1 MKMESNNGEE
11 LQHLDK
17 DEDRDN
23 YGKLKEPQHEDKW
36 GLRNEW
42 GHLLDI
48 VLGEDRAAFAYVKLA
63 IGIASGV
70 LAFILVLYSMF
81 EGTGKCSRLGCFW

>member
-1 MKMESNNGEE
+1 MESNNGEE
-11 LQHLDK
+11 PQHLNK
-17 DEDRDN
+17 GEDRDN
-23 YGKLKEPQHEDKW
+23 YGTLKEPQHEDKW

-63 IGIASGV
+63 IGIALGV

>member
-48 VLGEDRAAFAYVKLA
+48 VLGEDRTAFTYLKLA
-63 IGIASGV
+63 VGIG
-70 LAFILVLYSMF
+70 LAVCSLVLVVYSVF
-81 EGTGKCSRLGCFW
+81 DCPGKSKFCG

>member
-1 MKMESNNGEE
+1 MESNNGDE
-11 LQHLDK
+11 LQRLDK

-23 YGKLKEPQHEDKW
+23 YGTLKEPQHEDKW

-42 GHLLDI
+42 GHLLDS

-63 IGIASGV
+63 IGIALGV